1 MTVAGGL
8 RERKKARTREALRDT
23 AMELFSRQ
31 GFDGTTV
38 EEIADSCE
46 VSPRT
51 FFRYFPTKEDVLFGD
66 SELRCAALIEVL
78 AAQPPELPP
87 LVALYAAMR
96 ATALDYALDRKAL
109 VARSEIMQA
118 SPSLRAYKAEHQ
130 RGWEEAVIEELTRR
144 VNVVDAV
151 ITPLDLR
158 LLTATAIGALRVAL
172 DLWLADAD
180 ADIVVLFDAAFA
192 RVSEGFGTLGR

>member
-23 AMELFSRQ
+23 ATELFSRQ

-51 FFRYFPTKEDVLFGD
+51 F
-66 SELRCAALIEVL
+66 
-78 AAQPPELPP
+78 ELPP
-87 LVALYAAMR
+87 LAALHVAMR
-96 ATALDYALDRKAL
+96 ATALDYALDREAL

-130 RGWEEAVIEELTRR
+130 RGWEDAVIEELTRR
-144 VNVVDAV
+144 VSAVDAV
-151 ITPLDLR
+151 ITPLDLH
-158 LLTATAIGALRVAL
+158 LLTATAIAALRVAL
-172 DLWLADAD
+172 DEWLADAD
-180 ADIVVLFDAAFA
+180 ADIVVLFDEAFA
-192 RVSEGFGTLGR
+192 RISEGFGALGS